1 MKKVFF
7 ANRPRNKKI
16 YFFISIIKQDQ
27 KMKKV
32 FFANRPEIKKFIFL
46 ISIIKQD
53 QKMKKLFFATLPKI
67 IKCNHKMRPKNENI
81 IFSIIQ
87 PEK

>member
-1 MKKVFF
+1 M
-7 ANRPRNKKI
+7 RPKNEK
-16 YFFISIIKQDQ
+16 SI
-27 KMKKV
+27 
-32 FFANRPEIKKFIFL
+32 FANRPEIKKFIFL

-67 IKCNHKMRPKNENI
+67 IKCNHKLRPKNEI
-81 IFSIIQ
+81 FIFSIIQ